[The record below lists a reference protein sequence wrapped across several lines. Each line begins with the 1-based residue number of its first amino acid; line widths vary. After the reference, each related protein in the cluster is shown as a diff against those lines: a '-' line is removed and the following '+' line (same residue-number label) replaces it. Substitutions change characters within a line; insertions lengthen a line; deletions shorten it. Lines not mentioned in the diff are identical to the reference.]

1 MLSLVSLITSSL
13 NSLTG
18 MPFMA
23 VKQSSLG
30 LCCAEGHCRYRTQA
44 ELLVSTSSDALL
56 LGAPH
61 ICLQRLTACLLV
73 PMLTE

>member
-23 VKQSSLG
+23 VKQSSCG
-30 LCCAEGHCRYRTQA
+30 LCWAEGHCRYRTQA
-44 ELLVSTSSDALL
+44 ELQISTSCDALL
-56 LGAPH
+56 QGA
-61 ICLQRLTACLLV
+61 LTFVFRDSQPACWFRC
-73 PMLTE
+73 